1 MADYDVGVIGLT
13 TPAPSAPLAKTRP
26 VVSVRNNGLHDV
38 IASGYI
44 RIYSAGLLIFES
56 EVYSDTIGPGETR
69 PASSVDYWMPAAE
82 GTYTVQGYVSC
93 PLDQVEPNNNLFPTT
108 ITVSGTEPVPPT
120 PVQPHA
126 SQHESGGEDEV
137 SIEGLPGRAAD
148 DQHPIAHASDHENAG
163 VDRLDVTGLPGIL
176 GEAQTAKPHA
186 AAHKVGGSDP
196 VDALALPNA
205 TNFELVARK
214 GAANGYAGLNAGS
227 FVPTDQLAPVGLQ
240 ADTDGLRFDASWGPT
255 TPIAHATT
263 HEAGE
268 DDELDVGGLP
278 GVLDE
283 PQKPQVNN
291 ATGAFVNVP
300 FDAAET
306 TIATITVPAS
316 WMNAA
321 LGVVMNI
328 GARLTTA
335 IGVGAVLRLKIKQA
349 AAILV
354 QHDVDVNKNSVA
366 PASVHAFIAATD
378 YLHVKAFLEFMA
390 DSDAVQ
396 HLGTHVATTT
406 EATSISETETV
417 FSVTAQ
423 FVNGAAAD
431 VLTVDMS
438 HSWNTGQPS

>member
-1 MADYDVGVIGLT
+1 MADYDVGVVSLA
-13 TPAPSAPLAKTRP
+13 TPAPSAPLAQCRP
-26 VVSVRNNGLHDV
+26 VVSVRNNGIHDAV
-38 IASGYI
+38 AGGYI
-44 RIYSAGLLIFES
+44 RIYSAGLLVYES
-56 EVYSDTIGPGETR
+56 EAYSDTISPGETR
-69 PASSVDYWMPAAE
+69 PASAVDYWTPEAE
-82 GTYTVQGYVSC
+82 GPYMVQGYFTT
-93 PLDQVEPNNNLFPTT
+93 PLDQVEPNNNLWPTL
-108 ITVSGTEPVPPT
+108 IVISGAEPPPPT
-120 PVQPHA
+120 PVPVHA
-126 SQHESGGEDEV
+126 SQHESGGADEM
-137 SIEGLPGRAAD
+137 SIEDLPGRTAD
-148 DQHPIAHASDHENAG
+148 QQHPTTHASDHELGGTDPVNVDGMPG
-163 VDRLDVTGLPGIL
+163 VLAEG
-176 GEAQTAKPHA
+176 QTPDTHA
-186 AAHKVGGSDP
+186 TSHKVGGGDGLS
-196 VDALALPNA
+196 VLALPDA
-205 TNFELVARK
+205 TDLELVARK
-214 GAANGYAGLNAGS
+214 GASNGYAGLNAGS

-431 VLTVDMS
+431 LLRVDMS